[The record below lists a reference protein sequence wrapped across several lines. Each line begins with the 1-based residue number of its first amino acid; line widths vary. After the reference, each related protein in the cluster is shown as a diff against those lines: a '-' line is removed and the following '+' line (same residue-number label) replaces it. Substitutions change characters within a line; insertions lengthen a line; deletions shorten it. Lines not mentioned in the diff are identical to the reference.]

1 MVVLLP
7 CPPSLM
13 QTLVNAGSFL
23 SNRSNTG
30 SALSTRPHKGFFL
43 STRLNAGSVH
53 QPNTGSF
60 QSTRLNAGSAM
71 YIRPN
76 AGPCP
81 QKQVLQCPQ
90 NHALSTKPN
99 PSSALT
105 IKANV
110 NVIISQKQE
119 PYLLASLF
127 FRTQLLVLG
136 GKSHQF
142 FTPPLCTFHHGIS
155 TGLI

>member
-30 SALSTRPHKGFFL
+30 SALSTRPNK
-43 STRLNAGSVH
+43 
-53 QPNTGSF
+53 GSF
-60 QSTRLNAGSAM
+60 LSTRLNAGSAM

-142 FTPPLCTFHHGIS
+142 FTPPLCTFHHSIS